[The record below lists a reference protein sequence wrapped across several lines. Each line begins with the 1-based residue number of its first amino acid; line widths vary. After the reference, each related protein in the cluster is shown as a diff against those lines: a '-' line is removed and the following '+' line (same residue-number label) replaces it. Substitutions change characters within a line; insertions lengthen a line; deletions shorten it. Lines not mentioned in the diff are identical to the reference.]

1 MIVCSAADEPS
12 TPVADVILPH
22 LLIGNE
28 AAAHSRDFLRQHN
41 VAAIVNVTPT
51 ENPHRRILERK
62 CVALLQLPVDDN
74 KTAELYGSFE
84 TAVAF
89 IRQQRDAARCVLVHC
104 HQGTSRSATIV
115 VAYLMHTF
123 RWPLRQALNFVL
135 DHRPPESPLTHPNSN
150 FLMQLVRLE
159 ASLLSPD
166 APSLEF
172 FEYTREAHTVWNGK
186 NRGPCAVEACCCR
199 TGVG

>member
-1 MIVCSAADEPS
+1 MIVCSTADEPT
-12 TPVADVILPH
+12 TPVADEILPN

-28 AAAHSRDFLRQHN
+28 AAAHSRAFLRERN

-62 CVALLQLPVDDN
+62 DVTLLQIPVLDN
-74 KTAELYGSFE
+74 KTAELYASFE
-84 TAVAF
+84 TAIAF
-89 IRQQRDAARCVLVHC
+89 IRQQRSNERCVLVHC

-159 ASLLSPD
+159 ARLLSPS

-186 NRGPCAVEACCCR
+186 NRGPCAVDACCCR

>member
-1 MIVCSAADEPS
+1 MIVCSAAEEPT
-12 TPVADVILPH
+12 TPVADAIIPN
-22 LLIGNE
+22 LLLGNE
-28 AAAHSRDFLRQHN
+28 AAAHSREFLRKRN

-51 ENPHRRILERK
+51 ENPHRRVLERK
-62 CVALLQLPVDDN
+62 CVALLQIPVLDN
-74 KTAELYGSFE
+74 KTAELYVHFE
-84 TAVAF
+84 AAIAF
-89 IRQQRDAARCVLVHC
+89 IRQQRDEARCVLVHC

-135 DHRPPESPLTHPNSN
+135 DHRPPDSPLTHPNSN

-159 ASLLSPD
+159 ARLLSLT

-186 NRGPCAVEACCCR
+186 NRGPCVVDACCCR
-199 TGVG
+199 TGSG